1 MANPVT
7 PYKFGVMGHPTAHN
21 WFTRAHLVAENL
33 PEGFFHDQ
41 KHLQKVGGGFKYLFS
56 PLFGEDEPILTH
68 IFFQMGWFNHQPE
81 KAGGFFQSQKKTVDF
96 MMDD

>member
-41 KHLQKVGGGFKYLFS
+41 KQETKLGGGFKYLFS
-56 PLFGEDEPILTH
+56 PLFGEDSHFDSYL
-68 IFFQMGWFNHQPE
+68 FFRWVGSTTN
-81 KAGGFFQSQKKTVDF
+81 QKKWVDF
-96 MMDD
+96 SSPQKR

>member
-7 PYKFGVMGHPTAHN
+7 PYKFGVMGHPTDNN

-41 KHLQKVGGGFKYLFS
+41 KHLQKSGW
-56 PLFGEDEPILTH
+56 
-68 IFFQMGWFNHQPE
+68 IFPVP
-81 KAGGFFQSQKKTVDF
+81 KKTLIL
-96 MMDD
+96 